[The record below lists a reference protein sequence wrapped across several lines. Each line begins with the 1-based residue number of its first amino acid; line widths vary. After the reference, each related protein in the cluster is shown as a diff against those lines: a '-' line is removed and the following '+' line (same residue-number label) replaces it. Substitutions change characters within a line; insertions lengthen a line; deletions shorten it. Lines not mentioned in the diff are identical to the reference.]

1 MAGIYREYLIDLAPQ
16 GTGAFP
22 MLQEVGHTEPD
33 QLANWFADSTT
44 HPLVIVQESHTVGF
58 ALVRRQAQHARA
70 GKAGFMMAE
79 FFVARAFRRRGIGL
93 AAVRLIFDRYAG
105 SWHIMEYQRNQH
117 ATEFWRRAVRVYTG
131 GKFQERVQNGEVH
144 QYFESNTRA

>member
-1 MAGIYREYLIDLAPQ
+1 MAGIYREYLNDLAPQ

-22 MLQEVGHTEPD
+22 RLTEVGHTEPD

-44 HPLVIVQESHTVGF
+44 HPLVIVKDAHTVGF
-58 ALVRRQAQHARA
+58 ALVRRQSAHARE
-70 GKAGFMMAE
+70 GKAGFLMAE
-79 FFVARAFRRRGIGL
+79 FFVAQPYRRRGVGQ
-93 AAVRLIFDRYAG
+93 AAVRLILDRYAG

-117 ATEFWRRAVRVYTG
+117 ATSFWRKVVRAYTAG
-131 GKFQERVQNGEVH
+131 RFQERVHNGEVH